1 VIVNLNSSVTGDE
14 PSSTKSLA
22 CGGVCT
28 GGGDE
33 EIELEKSNI
42 LLIGPTGSGCVD
54 CYVFYNWKW
63 FFFANVIAFC
73 PLYHR

>member
-1 VIVNLNSSVTGDE
+1 VIVNLNSSVTGGE

-22 CGGVCT
+22 CGGVST

-42 LLIGPTGSGCVD
+42 LLIGPTGQVVWTVTCSIIATG
-54 CYVFYNWKW
+54 
-63 FFFANVIAFC
+63 FF
-73 PLYHR
+73 LLM

>member
-1 VIVNLNSSVTGDE
+1 VIVNLNSSVTGGE

-22 CGGVCT
+22 CGGVST

-33 EIELEKSNI
+33 EIGLEKSNI

-54 CYVFYNWKW
+54 CYVFYNCNW
-63 FFFANVIAFC
+63 FFFC
-73 PLYHR
+73 